1 MTGKAAT
8 VLILVSALS
17 SALVAGMFYAFS
29 SFVMAALGRIPAN
42 EGINAMN
49 SINVTV
55 ITPSFMVFFMG
66 SALLGIVLGGWALLS
81 ISQLDAQLVLLACLL
96 YVVGCFGVTMV
107 FNVPLNN
114 QLAAT
119 SPTDGSVFWQSYLQ
133 TWTMWN
139 TVRTV
144 AAALAAVVFV
154 TVALRQAAA

>member
-1 MTGKAAT
+1 MMGKTTT
-8 VLILVSALS
+8 VLILISALS

-81 ISQLDAQLVLLACLL
+81 ISQFDSLLILLGCLL

-119 SPTDGSVFWQSYLQ
+119 SSTDGSVFWQSYLQ

-139 TVRTV
+139 TVRTA
-144 AAALAAVVFV
+144 AAALASMVFV
-154 TVALRQAAA
+154 AVALRQAAA

>member
-1 MTGKAAT
+1 MMGKTAT
-8 VLILVSALS
+8 VLILIGALS

-29 SFVMAALGRIPAN
+29 SFVMAALGRLPGN

-55 ITPSFMVFFMG
+55 ITPSFMVLFMG

-81 ISQLDAQLVLLACLL
+81 ISQFDSQLVLLACLL

-114 QLAAT
+114 QLAVT

-144 AAALAAVVFV
+144 AAALASVVFV
-154 TVALRQAAA
+154 AVALRQAAA

>member
-1 MTGKAAT
+1 MMGKTTT

-55 ITPSFMVFFMG
+55 ITPSFMVFFVG

-81 ISQLDAQLVLLACLL
+81 ISQFDSLLILLGCLL

-119 SPTDGSVFWQSYLQ
+119 SSTDGSVFWQSYLQ

-139 TVRTV
+139 TVRTA
-144 AAALAAVVFV
+144 AAALASMVFV
-154 TVALRQAAA
+154 AVALRQAAA